1 MSGGGGNPIISP
13 MWILVCIFPVF
24 FSIFRMARRSGHVS
38 KWYLGDQNRSPIV
51 CTEQFEFVYP
61 EKVLFTEQAAE
72 QKVRISTFNFI
83 IQDSLLQ
90 QSMDN
95 ARHVPHAEG
104 NAVQPF

>member
-1 MSGGGGNPIISP
+1 MYFST
-13 MWILVCIFPVF
+13 IF
-24 FSIFRMARRSGHVS
+24 STFRMARRSGHVS
-38 KWYLGDQNRSPIV
+38 KWYLRDPTKSPTV
-51 CTEQFEFVYP
+51 FTEHFEFIYP

-95 ARHVPHAEG
+95 ARHVPHAEE